1 MSLLM
6 ALALSIGVL
15 IAAWT
20 FIALGSLA
28 LPVWA
33 GIIAWGAFFAAGGKG
48 DGLLKTI
55 ASTLSGVFWAFIALT
70 LNARF
75 GGGNAAVLP
84 ILVGAAAFV
93 MVAQSKVSLLSFIP
107 GAFLGAATAVGVV
120 VGSNSTWSKV
130 ISLPAS
136 ASTRSTVTTEP
147 GPTFTCRPPVLMI
160 ANTFQPSADRPSRSF
175 CLCAKELG

>member
-75 GGGNAAVLP
+75 GGNAAVLP

-107 GAFLGAATAVGVV
+107 GSFLGAATAVGVV

-130 ISLPAS
+130 IIALVAGAVFGWLSERLAGVLAGS
-136 ASTRSTVTTEP
+136 STAAAAERA
-147 GPTFTCRPPVLMI
+147 R
-160 ANTFQPSADRPSRSF
+160 AA
-175 CLCAKELG
+175 